1 MKPKE
6 IHMEQRVPIQQWAEE
21 NKGTI
26 MDAIYENVSEFMTS
40 KEEDRIVL
48 RIITGPKKIRRP
60 QSINDIPMNVDFII
74 SKEDIQET
82 LQKLLEHCI
91 EVEEYEKCAEIVKL
105 QNKKKRGRPKKRI
118 INKLSRKKI
127 T

>member
-6 IHMEQRVPIQQWAEE
+6 IHMESRVPIQQWAEE

-48 RIITGPKKIRRP
+48 RIIAGPKKIRRP
-60 QSINDIPMNVDFII
+60 QSIEDIPMNVDFII
-74 SKEDIQET
+74 SKEDIKET

-105 QNKKKRGRPKKRI
+105 QNTPPKKKRGRPKKT
-118 INKLSRKKI
+118 I
-127 T
+127 TK

>member
-6 IHMEQRVPIQQWAEE
+6 IHMEQKVPIQQWAEE

-26 MDAIYENVSEFMTS
+26 MDAIYENVSEFMAS
-40 KEEDRIVL
+40 SEEDRIVL
-48 RIITGPKKIRRP
+48 RIIAGPKKIRRP
-60 QSINDIPMNVDFII
+60 QSIEDIPMNVDFII
-74 SKEDIQET
+74 SKEDIKET

-105 QNKKKRGRPKKRI
+105 QNTPPKKKRGRPKKT
-118 INKLSRKKI
+118 I
-127 T
+127 TK

>member
-1 MKPKE
+1 MKPRE
-6 IHMEQRVPIQQWAEE
+6 IHMEQKVPIQQWAEE

-48 RIITGPKKIRRP
+48 RIITGPKKVRRP

-74 SKEDIQET
+74 SKQDIHET

-91 EVEEYEKCAEIVKL
+91 EVEEYEKCSEIVKL
-105 QNKKKRGRPKKRI
+105 QNTPPKKKRGRPKKTI
-118 INKLSRKKI
+118 IK
-127 T
+127 